1 MQGRFDARRTG
12 QAATLTNA
20 AAVPKSVQRQETSMQ
35 QPSPATGPVPLT
47 AAMPR
52 AFDFVAPPPL

>member
-1 MQGRFDARRTG
+1 
-12 QAATLTNA
+12 
-20 AAVPKSVQRQETSMQ
+20 MQ
-35 QPSPATGPVPLT
+35 QRSPATGPVPPT